1 MRSRLMRICG
11 YGLGVVSLVIATQ
24 GHLRAGILAAAP
36 APEIDGA
43 SISAGLGLVAAAVLI
58 LRSRRRS
65 K

>member
-1 MRSRLMRICG
+1 MRSSIGGAAWCS
-11 YGLGVVSLVIATQ
+11 LGVLMAVHAL
-24 GHLRAGILAAAP
+24 GGIVLASAVGQ

-43 SISAGLGLVAAAVLI
+43 SISAGLGLLAAGVLV